1 VGAVSALITPAE
13 LYPGGAGQ
21 PAFTLLDVRAPTE
34 VAAGALP
41 FAALQPILTDDERR
55 QVGIRYREAGQ
66 AEAVKLGYAL
76 TEATMPERVAAWREV
91 AAAGPTALMCW
102 RGGLRSQLAGEF
114 IGTHSGGEQ
123 VTRVAGGYK
132 AVRNY
137 LLEQLEPTL
146 ARYDTFVVGGLTGSG
161 KTALLERLKGVRN
174 LRVLDLEHEARHRG
188 SAFGRLAE
196 PQPAQATFE
205 NSVAAQL
212 LLGREKLLVLE
223 DESRAI
229 GRIDLPDVL
238 FQAVQENPLV
248 LVETPLAERVRRIHQ
263 DYVLSLSASL
273 GVAETRAY
281 LSASLIRLRKR
292 LSGGVTDAA
301 LRVLEGAEASGWQD
315 PDAHEGWITPLLE
328 RYYDPLY
335 RKGIAKSA
343 RPVAFSGDLEA
354 CYTWLNRRSN

>member
-1 VGAVSALITPAE
+1 MSAFITPAE
-13 LYPGGAGQ
+13 LFPSGAGV
-21 PAFTLLDVRAPTE
+21 PAFALIDVRAPVE

-41 FAALQPILTDDERR
+41 FAAPLPILSDDERR
-55 QVGIRYREAGQ
+55 QVGLRYKESGQ
-66 AEAVKLGYAL
+66 AEAVELGYAL
-76 TEATMPERVAAWREV
+76 TGAAMPERVAAWRVV
-91 AAAGPTALMCW
+91 AAAGPTAVMCW

-114 IGTHSGGEQ
+114 IGDDG
-123 VTRVAGGYK
+123 VVRVKGGYK

-137 LLEQLEPTL
+137 LLEELEPTL

-161 KTALLERLKGVRN
+161 KTALLGRLEGARN
-174 LRVLDLEHEARHRG
+174 LRVLDLEGEARHRG

-212 LLGREKLLVLE
+212 LLGSEKTLVLE

-229 GRIDLPDVL
+229 GRIDLPDPL
-238 FQAVQENPLV
+238 FHAVQENPLV
-248 LVETPLAERVRRIHQ
+248 LVETPLPERVWRIHH

-273 GVAETRAY
+273 GVPETRAY
-281 LSASLIRLRKR
+281 LSGSLARLRKR

-301 LRVLEGAEASGWQD
+301 LRVLADAEASGNWHD
-315 PDAHEGWITPLLE
+315 PGAHESWITPLLE

-335 RKGIAKSA
+335 RKGIANSA
-343 RPVAFSGDLEA
+343 RPVAFRGDLEA

>member
-1 VGAVSALITPAE
+1 MSALITPAE
-13 LYPGGAGQ
+13 LFPSGAGQ
-21 PAFTLLDVRAPTE
+21 PAFSLIDVRAPVE

-41 FAALQPILTDDERR
+41 FAAPLPILTDDERR
-55 QVGIRYREAGQ
+55 QVGLRYKEAGQ
-66 AEAVKLGYAL
+66 AEAVELGYAL
-76 TEATMPERVAAWREV
+76 TGAAMPERVAAWRVV
-91 AAAGPTALMCW
+91 AAAGPTAVMCW

-114 IGTHSGGEQ
+114 IGTLPGGAE
-123 VTRVAGGYK
+123 VARVEGGYK

-137 LLEQLEPTL
+137 LLGQLEPTL

-161 KTALLERLKGVRN
+161 KTALLGRLEGARN
-174 LRVLDLEHEARHRG
+174 LRILDLEHEARHRG

-212 LLGREKLLVLE
+212 VLGSEKTLVVE

-229 GRIDLPDVL
+229 GRIDLPDPL
-238 FQAVQENPLV
+238 FHAVQENPLV
-248 LVETPLAERVRRIHQ
+248 LVETPFSERVRRIHH

-273 GVAETRAY
+273 GVPETRAY
-281 LSASLIRLRKR
+281 LSGSLARLRKR

-301 LRVLEGAEASGWQD
+301 LRMLEDAEASGNWRD
-315 PDAHEGWITPLLE
+315 PGAHGGWITPLLE

-335 RKGIAKSA
+335 RKGIANSA
-343 RPVAFSGDLEA
+343 RPVAFRGDLEA